1 MICQTAKSN
10 VSPVYSITEVF
21 LCSPADLSC
30 SPQLRRRLD
39 TGGRQSGELDNRQS
53 FPFPRSQAGLDNR
66 QSFPSP
72 RSQGSL
78 LASLD
83 KSILQIRYPA
93 R

>member
-10 VSPVYSITEVF
+10 ISPVYSMTDFF
-21 LCSPADLSC
+21 LCSPADLSG

-53 FPFPRSQAGLDNR
+53 FPRSQAGLDNR